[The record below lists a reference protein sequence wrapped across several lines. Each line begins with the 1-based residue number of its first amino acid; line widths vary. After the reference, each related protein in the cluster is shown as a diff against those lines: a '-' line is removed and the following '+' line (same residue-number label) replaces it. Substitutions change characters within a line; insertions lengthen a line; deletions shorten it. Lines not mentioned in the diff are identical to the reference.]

1 MHHVYTRRL
10 VILLVSF
17 FVLLAILFG
26 PLVVALRS
34 QGPASS
40 ASAIGNEAASANP
53 DRVTLPDGA
62 TAFDNLCASC
72 HQAQKMA
79 DKVKGSLDPDAT
91 SRAQLEKLVGPP
103 AHGGAS
109 PAEALA
115 IVIHL
120 RTLAGLSA
128 EYQPGV
134 PTPAAAAT
142 AEAAQPTPTPVPLAE
157 VKPDASEAVFKQ
169 HCAKCHQ
176 AQKFAVGLRTTADP
190 DAASRQAIQYLSG
203 PPPHRNVPAE
213 SIAPAIDHVRQLAGL
228 PPLPQ

>member
-17 FVLLAILFG
+17 FAMLAILFG

-34 QGPASS
+34 QGPVASGS
-40 ASAIGNEAASANP
+40 SIESEAAANNS
-53 DRVTLPDGA
+53 DRATLPDGA

-72 HQAQKMA
+72 HQPQKMA

-91 SRAQLEKLVGPP
+91 SRAQLEKLIGPP

-115 IVIHL
+115 IVIQL
-120 RTLAGLSA
+120 RTLAGLPST
-128 EYQPGV
+128 YQPGV

-169 HCAKCHQ
+169 YCAKCHQ
-176 AQKFAVGLRTTADP
+176 AQKFADGLKAAADP
-190 DAASRQAIQYLSG
+190 DEASRQAIQYLSG

-213 SIAPAIDHVRQLAGL
+213 SIAPAIDYVRQLAGL
-228 PPLPQ
+228 PPLP